1 MASRWG
7 SARWGAGYLWGDET
21 EAPNGGID
29 PETIITP
36 TVRPYRPR
44 WAVYVRDGDTLERV
58 AQLDEWASC
67 EFVVRHNGIGAW
79 QITLPGDHPAAPYL
93 LRPRAGVIIERDGQV
108 VLSGPRGTRT
118 RSRTAG
124 RDVDVTVGGFSD
136 DVWLNRRVT
145 LDPAD
150 GDADPRSGVAS
161 TLILAY
167 IDNHAG
173 PSARADRRVAGLTI
187 AADPIL
193 GESMDRA
200 GRRRNLYELCV
211 EIARAAGV
219 PLGFRI
225 RQSASSLVAEV
236 YAPADRRAQVL
247 FSIDAGTL
255 AEWEYGDETPEA
267 NWLWLGGEATGA
279 TRVFATVSSSG
290 SIVEHGRIEQW
301 ADHTDVD
308 NVTDLRSAGRAD
320 LIEKAA
326 QTRIEASPISSDA
339 LRWQRDWTVGDFVS
353 VVVDGT
359 KIVEQVRE
367 VAVKVLPSG
376 IEDVTVRVGAD
387 GVRLARQELALM
399 RRAARIE
406 RRVRAL
412 ETV

>member
-7 SARWGAGYLWGDET
+7 SARWGSTFLWGDASET
-21 EAPNGGID
+21 STGGID
-29 PETIITP
+29 PDAIITP
-36 TVRPYRPR
+36 TVRPYQPR
-44 WAVYVRDGDTLERV
+44 WGIYVRNDDLERV
-58 AQLDEWASC
+58 AQIDEWSRC
-67 EFVVRHNGIGAW
+67 EFVIRHNGIGTWSLTIPA
-79 QITLPGDHPAAPYL
+79 DHPAAPYL
-93 LRPRAGVIIERDGQV
+93 LRPRAGLIVERDGQV

-118 RSRTAG
+118 RSARAG
-124 RDVDVTVGGFSD
+124 ADIEVTVGGFSD

-150 GDADPRSGVAS
+150 GDADPRTGVAS

-167 IDNHAG
+167 IDNHVG
-173 PSARADRRVAGLTI
+173 PSARADRRVPGLTLGT
-187 AADPIL
+187 DPVV
-193 GESMDRA
+193 GETLDRA

-211 EIARAAGV
+211 ELARAAET
-219 PLGFRI
+219 PLGFRV
-225 RQSASSLVAEV
+225 RQSTSSLVAEV
-236 YAPADRRAQVL
+236 FVPDDLRSSVL

-267 NWLWLGGEATGA
+267 NWLWLGGEATGPS
-279 TRVFATVSSSG
+279 RVFATVSSSG

-301 ADHTDVD
+301 ADHTDID
-308 NVTDLRSAGRAD
+308 NLTDLRSAGRAD
-320 LIEKAA
+320 LVEKAA

-339 LRWQRDWTVGDFVS
+339 LRWQRDWNVGDFVS

-367 VAVKVLPSG
+367 VAVDLAPSG
-376 IEDVTVRVGAD
+376 VEKVTVRVGAD